1 MPLVTIRFYMKK
13 KAIVLFI
20 TIFLI
25 LSVALC
31 LADEN
36 KDHVCFRV
44 LDSNKDGNVTF
55 QEFEKYYGNDQ
66 KKFNKADMDED
77 GKLTHDEYHHL
88 LGHGSSQNE

>member
-1 MPLVTIRFYMKK
+1 MQLVTIRLCMKK
-13 KAIVLFI
+13 TATVLLI

-25 LSVALC
+25 LSVAIC

-44 LDSNKDGNVTF
+44 LDSNEDGNVTF

-77 GKLTHDEYHHL
+77 GKLTHDEYHDL

>member
-1 MPLVTIRFYMKK
+1 MPLVTIGLCMKK
-13 KAIVLFI
+13 TATVLLFA
-20 TIFLI
+20 IFLT
-25 LSVALC
+25 LSVDLC

-77 GKLTHDEYHHL
+77 GKLTHDEYHHF
-88 LGHGSSQNE
+88 LGHGSF